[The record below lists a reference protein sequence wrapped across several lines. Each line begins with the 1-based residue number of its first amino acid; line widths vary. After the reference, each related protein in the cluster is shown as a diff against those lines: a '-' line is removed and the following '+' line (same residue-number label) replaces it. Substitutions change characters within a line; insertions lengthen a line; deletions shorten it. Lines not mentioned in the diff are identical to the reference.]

1 MWQSYN
7 TPLQKKKK
15 KNVAH
20 PTRATS
26 VAAFVALVSVL
37 FHYGYIYL
45 YYISI
50 YACIVS
56 IHNVERTHT
65 HTESETCLLYYLSQ
79 RTGSLRCVYV
89 IFYHV
94 FPSLSLSL
102 SFMFLLWF

>member
-15 KNVAH
+15 TQAH
-20 PTRATS
+20 PTLATTS

-45 YYISI
+45 YTISI
-50 YACIVS
+50 YAGIVS

-65 HTESETCLLYYLSQ
+65 Q
-79 RTGSLRCVYV
+79 RARHVYFIIYPNEPV
-89 IFYHV
+89 RFAAYT
-94 FPSLSLSL
+94 
-102 SFMFLLWF
+102 